1 MSQSEQIK
9 ILRIQELC
17 LDHTG
22 NQSFQ
27 TKQSVEL
34 TKDIVQSGFLKN
46 LPGSMLPV
54 YLYILTHVE
63 ANFTLSITPEKMAE
77 LLPYTPLEIE
87 MALTMLKRH
96 KFIILEESDIGYSI
110 ELAIP
115 PGVSSESL
123 SSPSE
128 IMTTVESEGSTVSR
142 NSQLIDYILKQKAFS
157 EEDLVRAISSMM
169 PAQNLNYGF
178 RQEVDYWFKT
188 FDKEVIK
195 ELIRRTDEAWQRDPE
210 MNCQAYMRKIASEW
224 IAEQI
229 ITFSDLESSDKIY
242 RQVKSLLEEF
252 GIERQKEMTRTHWR
266 TVYSWINSI
275 SEEDFALSVN
285 VAKYA
290 IQQAILRKSDGRP
303 SLNYIEDNFIKPFKE
318 KKIKTIEEAQT
329 FLSQRPG
336 ISSTDKNTALDK
348 SNEKKNKWQLGID
361 FTRFRE
367 N

>member
-242 RQVKSLLEEF
+242 RQVKSLL
-252 GIERQKEMTRTHWR
+252 
-266 TVYSWINSI
+266 
-275 SEEDFALSVN
+275 D
-285 VAKYA
+285 
-290 IQQAILRKSDGRP
+290 RKSVV
-303 SLNYIEDNFIKPFKE
+303 
-318 KKIKTIEEAQT
+318 
-329 FLSQRPG
+329 
-336 ISSTDKNTALDK
+336 
-348 SNEKKNKWQLGID
+348 
-361 FTRFRE
+361 
-367 N
+367 